1 MNFHFNTL
9 DSCQGKRT
17 CFVLLAGSFIPA
29 WKQWSSQ
36 QLWRA
41 VRKRALRV
49 LASRECGIPMC
60 LSINQT
66 EPVQYHVDTS
76 SAHQSS
82 AFLGGIWSTTMQ
94 PRSSVQGSVL
104 PFVPCNSLW
113 HNKITASCQQYL
125 NTQTDW
131 KSISPPNKVCI
142 VCQSCMRPD
151 IIFSFVTSFSS
162 MFIPAFVHFLR
173 SREESSLVANN
184 SYF

>member
-36 QLWRA
+36 ELWRA

-82 AFLGGIWSTTMQ
+82 AFWGGYEAPQCSPGAQCKLHLSHATPCDIIKLLSLVNSTSTHKLTEKV
-94 PRSSVQGSVL
+94 SVHQIKSVL
-104 PFVPCNSLW
+104 SVRAAWDLTLSSHLLLLFL
-113 HNKITASCQQYL
+113 
-125 NTQTDW
+125 
-131 KSISPPNKVCI
+131 VCL
-142 VCQSCMRPD
+142 
-151 IIFSFVTSFSS
+151 
-162 MFIPAFVHFLR
+162 FLHLSTFWGAGR
-173 SREESSLVANN
+173 SHL
-184 SYF
+184 